1 MNIRLQILNLLP
13 SKTLHYLAHALRGL
27 KSARGLRILIG
38 CVLEAR
44 RDLER
49 RHDILFRTAAVREAC
64 TSFHSWPSAG
74 GVA

>member
-13 SKTLHYLAHALRGL
+13 SKTLHWLAHALRGY
-27 KSARGLRILIG
+27 KAARRLRVLIG

-44 RDLER
+44 RELQR
-49 RHDILFRTAAVREAC
+49 RHATLFERDEIREAC
-64 TSFHSWPSAG
+64 TSFHGWPSVG

>member
-13 SKTLHYLAHALRGL
+13 SRTLHYLAHALRGL

-49 RHDILFRTAAVREAC
+49 RVSLLFRSEAVRQAC
-64 TSFHSWPSAG
+64 TDFHSWPSAG

>member
-13 SKTLHYLAHALRGL
+13 SKTLRYLAHALSGL
-27 KSARGLRILIG
+27 RSARGLRILIG

-49 RHDILFRTAAVREAC
+49 RASLLFRSEDVREAC
-64 TSFHSWPSAG
+64 TSFHGWPSVG